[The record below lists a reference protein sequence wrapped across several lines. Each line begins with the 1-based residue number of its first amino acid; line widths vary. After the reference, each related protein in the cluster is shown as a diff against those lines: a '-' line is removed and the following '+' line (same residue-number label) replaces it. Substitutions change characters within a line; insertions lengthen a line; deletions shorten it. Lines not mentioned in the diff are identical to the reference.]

1 MQANMNCS
9 RVVTIMMLP
18 IVLMATNT
26 HCTTCCKTQRDT
38 RPLLNQQALQVST
51 FKATWLLSRL
61 PQHFSPL
68 SKRLPTEG
76 EASSSNREGH
86 PVPERLIMKP
96 TPGGYCNSLWSAVSE
111 LVTHWGI
118 TKEHR
123 ALSAEQLVAKIT
135 RFHSNEAGIEL
146 RGTTY

>member
-1 MQANMNCS
+1 
-9 RVVTIMMLP
+9 MLQDTERHTA
-18 IVLMATNT
+18 IVKPAGTSSV
-26 HCTTCCKTQRDT
+26 D
-38 RPLLNQQALQVST
+38 

-68 SKRLPTEG
+68 SKRLPTKG

-118 TKEHR
+118 KKEHR

-146 RGTTY
+146 SGTTY